1 MVETEALVGG
11 EQSGHI
17 ILRDFLETGDGLLTS
32 VILASIV
39 KSTRKPLSQLANM
52 MKKYPQKLKNL
63 KVKEKKPIEKME
75 KVREAIDQAEKRME
89 GRGRVLVRYSG
100 TEPLIRIMVEADNEK
115 LIEEIVELIE
125 EAIRKE
131 GIVEG

>member
-1 MVETEALVGG
+1 
-11 EQSGHI
+11 
-17 ILRDFLETGDGLLTS
+17 
-32 VILASIV
+32 
-39 KSTRKPLSQLANM
+39 M

>member
-1 MVETEALVGG
+1 
-11 EQSGHI
+11 
-17 ILRDFLETGDGLLTS
+17 
-32 VILASIV
+32 
-39 KSTRKPLSQLANM
+39 

-75 KVREAIDQAEKRME
+75 KVREAMEQAEKRME

-100 TEPLIRIMVEADNEK
+100 TEPLIRIMVEADDEK

-125 EAIRKE
+125 EAIREE

>member
-100 TEPLIRIMVEADNEK
+100 TEPLIRIMVEADDEK